1 MSGRLR
7 YVFLKGISRLLCAM
21 SYDRVLSIGR
31 FLGPAIMNRIQK
43 QKRRGISQL
52 MSGLGVDCAE
62 AEAILQKVYENI
74 GMSVMEMLYMPCLIA
89 AKDHIDDFV
98 SIDHPERL
106 EAAFAEGHGVV
117 GLTAHIGNW
126 EWLGAGVA
134 LHGFPTSAIAKKQ
147 ADDALMRIINEYRER
162 SGQHIFLTG
171 TGGYEMIAAARA
183 MKKNDILGFLSD
195 KDGGESGVPVRFMN
209 RIFSFPQGPAI
220 FAKKFHAPI
229 LPIFI
234 VRNPGGKGHTVC
246 VGERF
251 AYEERDDLREEL
263 VHNSQRMATIME
275 NFIKAHPEDWMWFQH
290 LFWTEPEKIEMYKK
304 LKKET
309 ADD

>member
-7 YVFLKGISRLLCAM
+7 YVLLKGVSRLLCAM

-43 QKRRGISQL
+43 QKKRGISQL
-52 MSGLGVDCAE
+52 MSGLGLNQTE
-62 AEAILQKVYENI
+62 AEEMLQKVYKNI
-74 GMSVMEMLYMPCLIA
+74 GMSVMEMLYMPRLIV
-89 AKDHIDDFV
+89 AKERIDDFV

-106 EAAFAEGHGVV
+106 KAAFAKGHGIV
-117 GLTAHIGNW
+117 GLTAHVGNW

-183 MKKNDILGFLSD
+183 MKRNDILGFLSD

-246 VGERF
+246 VGEEF
-251 AYEERDDLREEL
+251 SYETRDNSREEL
-263 VHNSQRMATIME
+263 IHNSQRMATIME
-275 NFIKAHPEDWMWFQH
+275 TFIKEHPENWLWFQH
-290 LFWTEPEKIEMYKK
+290 LFWTKPEEIEMYEEI
-304 LKKET
+304 KKER

>member
-7 YVFLKGISRLLCAM
+7 YVLLKGVSRLLCAM

-43 QKRRGISQL
+43 QKKRGISQL
-52 MSGLGVDCAE
+52 MSGLGLNQTE
-62 AEAILQKVYENI
+62 AEEMLQKVYKNI
-74 GMSVMEMLYMPCLIA
+74 GMSVMEMLYMPRLIA
-89 AKDHIDDFV
+89 EKAQLDDFV

-106 EAAFAEGHGVV
+106 KAAFAKGHGIV
-117 GLTAHIGNW
+117 GLTAHVGNW

-183 MKKNDILGFLSD
+183 MKRNDILGFLSD

-246 VGERF
+246 VGEEF
-251 AYEERDDLREEL
+251 SYETRDNPREEL
-263 VHNSQRMATIME
+263 IHNSQRMATIME
-275 NFIKAHPEDWMWFQH
+275 DFIKEHPENWLWFQH
-290 LFWTEPEKIEMYKK
+290 LFWTKPEEIEMYEEI
-304 LKKET
+304 KKEQ